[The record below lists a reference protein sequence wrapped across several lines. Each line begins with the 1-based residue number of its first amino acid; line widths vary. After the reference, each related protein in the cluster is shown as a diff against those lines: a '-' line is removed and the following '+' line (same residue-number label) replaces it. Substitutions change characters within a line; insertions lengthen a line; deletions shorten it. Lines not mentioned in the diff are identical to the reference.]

1 VAEDAPIL
9 VADLLQPAHFYL
21 DSHKLIYEAIIA
33 IYRKGDTPD
42 MRFIHDHGDYN
53 DDEGSRDRMQYE
65 AGYYDGLDGLSSK
78 LEYMKLVRR
87 PTKSKREVA

>member
-1 VAEDAPIL
+1 MIKRKPPYQQGYEDG
-9 VADLLQPAHFYL
+9 VAD
-21 DSHKLIYEAIIA
+21 
-33 IYRKGDTPD
+33 RKGDTPE
-42 MRFIHDHGDYN
+42 MRSIYDHDYN

-78 LEYMKLVRR
+78 LEYMKLVKR

>member
-1 VAEDAPIL
+1 VIKKRKPPYQQGYEDG
-9 VADLLQPAHFYL
+9 VAD
-21 DSHKLIYEAIIA
+21 
-33 IYRKGDTPD
+33 RKGDTPD
-42 MRFIHDHGDYN
+42 MRSIHDHDDYN

>member
-1 VAEDAPIL
+1 MIKRKPPYQQGYEDG
-9 VADLLQPAHFYL
+9 VAD
-21 DSHKLIYEAIIA
+21 
-33 IYRKGDTPD
+33 RKGDTPE
-42 MRFIHDHGDYN
+42 MRSIHDHDYN